1 MSFIKHFQRTV
12 LVTIVLLCLSSS
24 VQSYY
29 SEPYDKGLEDLILI
43 DPNQAMLIAK
53 KNLLDAE
60 LSGNNKKQLESI
72 YYIASTLSVLSDIK
86 SIDNYIEKGLALAI
100 SVNNTRFKSEFIG
113 FRAYQLELKGDFN
126 PAIIDANKAL
136 RYAYE
141 TNDDRLI
148 AESLALRGQMHLA
161 IENYDL
167 ALKDIE
173 EAIDYFKVNN
183 DKENISLSYNLL
195 AVLYSSIG
203 EFDNAIKYY
212 RESATYDE
220 VKSDYNQ
227 ATLYY
232 NMGALYA
239 SMQKYELA
247 VEYYNKSR
255 ELSNKT
261 KDDYTVAF
269 TNYGMAEVFILK
281 NEVDRAELS
290 LSPVLDIFES
300 NNDLLML
307 FNSNLLM
314 AEIKTLKK
322 DYTLARAYLDKAEE
336 QSKKLD
342 VPSVYLFLI
351 DQKIT
356 YFVAQE
362 QWHEA
367 YKLILK
373 SNNVRWEVQEKD
385 KSKLISELRI
395 RYNAQFDQ
403 EKLVLLQKQNK
414 LQQDSILQGRTK
426 QKYLWGLIGLGV
438 VILLFTLLAY
448 RNQRN
453 VKKHLYGL
461 SVTDY
466 LTKVANRRHIMQKL
480 KDYHK
485 KSLKE
490 DFSFGIVMIDLDYFK
505 KINDTYGHE
514 VGNEVLIYFANCAK
528 NIISD
533 IGEVGRIGG
542 EEWLILLP
550 NMSFDVIRIKLKG
563 LREAYKDAISLKI
576 PKDCVLSFSSGV
588 LMNSGQ
594 YENHE
599 KMLSDVD
606 VAMYKAKKKGRE
618 QDVYVSASL
627 LQQ

>member
-1 MSFIKHFQRTV
+1 MVLIQSFQRST
-12 LVTIVLLCLSSS
+12 LLILAFLCLSFPVLSN
-24 VQSYY
+24 Y
-29 SEPYDKGLEDLILI
+29 SEPYDKDLEDLVLV
-43 DPNQAMLIAK
+43 DPNQAILIAK

-60 LSGNNKKQLESI
+60 LSGNSEKQLESI
-72 YYIASTLSVLSDIK
+72 YYIATTMNVLSDTENLDK
-86 SIDNYIEKGLALAI
+86 FIEKGLVLAI
-100 SVNNTRFKSEFIG
+100 SVNNTRFKSEFTG
-113 FRAYQLELKGDFN
+113 FRAYQSELQGDYN

-173 EAIDYFKVNN
+173 EAINYFKLND

-195 AVLYSSIG
+195 AILYSSLG

-212 RESATYDE
+212 QESATYDE

-239 SMQKYELA
+239 GMEKYELA
-247 VEYYNKSR
+247 VEYYDKSR
-255 ELSNKT
+255 ELSVKT
-261 KDDYTVAF
+261 KDSYSIAF

-281 NEVDRAELS
+281 NEISQAEIS
-290 LSPVLDIFES
+290 LSSVFTVFKS
-300 NNDLLML
+300 NDDLLML

-322 DYTLARAYLDKAEE
+322 DFTLASTFLDRALE
-336 QSKKLD
+336 QSKVLNT
-342 VPSVYLFLI
+342 PSVYLFFNG
-351 DQKIT
+351 QKIA
-356 YFVAQE
+356 YLAAQE
-362 QWHEA
+362 QWKEA
-367 YKLILK
+367 YKLVLK
-373 SNNVRWEVQEKD
+373 SNDIRREVQEKD
-385 KSKLISELRI
+385 KNKLISELKI
-395 RYNAQFDQ
+395 QFNAQFDQ
-403 EKLVLLQKQNK
+403 EKLGLLQKQNK
-414 LQQDSILQGRTK
+414 LQQDSILQEKSK
-426 QKYLWGLIGLGV
+426 QKYLLGLIGLGV
-438 VILLFTLLAY
+438 GLLLFTFVSY
-448 RNQRN
+448 RNQR
-453 VKKHLYGL
+453 KIKRYLYSL
-461 SVTDY
+461 SVTDH
-466 LTKVANRRHIMQKL
+466 LTKVSNRRHIIRKL
-480 KDYHK
+480 IEYQD
-485 KSLKE
+485 KSIE
-490 DFSFGIVMIDLDYFK
+490 QDFSFGIVMIDLDYFK

-514 VGNEVLIYFANCAK
+514 VGNEVLIYFADCAK
-528 NIISD
+528 NVFSD

-550 NMSFDVIRIKLKG
+550 NISFDVIRTKLKE

-588 LMNSGQ
+588 LMSSGQ
-594 YENHE
+594 YENYE

-618 QDVYVSASL
+618 QDVYVSAAL
-627 LQQ
+627 L

>member
-1 MSFIKHFQRTV
+1 MLLIQFFQRS
-12 LVTIVLLCLSSS
+12 VLLLIALLGLSGPVLSD
-24 VQSYY
+24 Y
-29 SEPYDKGLEDLILI
+29 SEPYDKDLEDLVLV
-43 DPNQAMLIAK
+43 DPNQAILIAK

-60 LSGNNKKQLESI
+60 LSGNSKKQLESI
-72 YYIASTLSVLSDIK
+72 YYIATIMNVLSDTENLDK
-86 SIDNYIEKGLALAI
+86 FIEKGLALAI

-113 FRAYQLELKGDFN
+113 FKAYQSELQGDYN

-173 EAIDYFKVNN
+173 EAIDYFKAND

-195 AVLYSSIG
+195 AILYSSLG

-212 RESATYDE
+212 QESEIYDE

-239 SMQKYELA
+239 SMKKYELA
-247 VEYYNKSR
+247 VEYYDKSR
-255 ELSNKT
+255 KLSIKT
-261 KDDYTVAF
+261 KDGYSIAF
-269 TNYGMAEVFILK
+269 TNYGMAEVYILK
-281 NEVDRAELS
+281 NEINQAEIS
-290 LSPVLDIFES
+290 LSSVFPVFES
-300 NNDLLML
+300 NDDLLML

-314 AEIKTLKK
+314 AEIKTLKR
-322 DYTLARAYLDKAEE
+322 DFTLALAYLDKALE
-336 QSKKLD
+336 QSKVLNT
-342 VPSVYLFLI
+342 PSVYLFFI
-351 DQKIT
+351 RQKVA

-362 QWHEA
+362 QWEDA
-367 YKLILK
+367 YKLVLK
-373 SNNVRWEVQEKD
+373 SNDIRLEVQEKD
-385 KSKLISELRI
+385 KNKLISELKI
-395 RYNAQFDQ
+395 RFNAQFDQ
-403 EKLVLLQKQNK
+403 EKLELLQKQNK
-414 LQQDSILQGRTK
+414 LQQHSILQEKAK
-426 QKYLWGLIGLGV
+426 QKYLLGLIGLGLV
-438 VILLFTLLAY
+438 LLLFTYVSY
-448 RNQRN
+448 RNQR
-453 VKKHLYGL
+453 KIKRHLYSL
-461 SVTDY
+461 SVTDH
-466 LTKVANRRHIMQKL
+466 LTKVSNRRHIIRKL
-480 KDYHK
+480 IEYQN
-485 KSLKE
+485 KSIE
-490 DFSFGIVMIDLDYFK
+490 QDFSFGIVMIDLDYFK

-528 NIISD
+528 EVMSD

-550 NMSFDVIRIKLKG
+550 NISFDIIRVKLNE
-563 LREAYKDAISLKI
+563 LRETYKSAISLKI
-576 PKDCVLSFSSGV
+576 PKDCILSFSSGV
-588 LMNSGQ
+588 LLNSGQ
-594 YENHE
+594 YESHE

-606 VAMYKAKKKGRE
+606 IAMYKAKNKGRE

-627 LQQ
+627 L